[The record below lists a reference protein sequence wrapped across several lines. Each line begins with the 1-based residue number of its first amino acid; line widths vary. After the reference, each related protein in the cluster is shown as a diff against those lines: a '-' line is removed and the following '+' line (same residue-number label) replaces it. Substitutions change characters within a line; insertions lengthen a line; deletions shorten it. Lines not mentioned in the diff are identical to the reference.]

1 MYLFSILFLVFFE
14 YLMRK
19 IILNAYLKFFITLR
33 VKNSEEK
40 NVIVIL
46 NK

>member
-19 IILNAYLKFFITLR
+19 IILNAYLNFLLHFELKTPKKKMKLEF
-33 VKNSEEK
+33 
-40 NVIVIL
+40 
-46 NK
+46 